1 MNYKYVPGTQ
11 NAAIWTDATVSQQP
25 LAIIGYEARNS
36 QVRAMHKRYFR
47 NSAHDFS
54 IKLSSCMCSHT
65 DSIAV
70 LAVGLCDT
78 LCAMTNMKACE
89 SEWFNQRQK
98 IQFATRSFCQKII
111 IISTYGNDRYLT

>member
-1 MNYKYVPGTQ
+1 
-11 NAAIWTDATVSQQP
+11 
-25 LAIIGYEARNS
+25 
-36 QVRAMHKRYFR
+36 MHKRYFR

-54 IKLSSCMCSHT
+54 VKLSSCMCSHT

-98 IQFATRSFCQKII
+98 IQFATKSFCQKIR